1 MKDTY
6 SVEITADFI
15 IDNDAEKATYEDE
28 LGKIT
33 VDFETLLAPAV
44 GFGHGIE
51 HVVTSNAKI
60 RELFTALLEF
70 AEARG
75 VSRHPESTLTARLE
89 AAAFGGGK

>member
-1 MKDTY
+1 MSDTY

-15 IDNDAEKATYEDE
+15 IDNDAEKATYEDG

-33 VDFETLLAPAV
+33 VDFETLLSPAV
-44 GFGHGIE
+44 GFGHDVAD
-51 HVVTSNAKI
+51 VVTSNAKI
-60 RELFTALLEF
+60 RDLFTALIEF

-75 VSRHPESTLTARLE
+75 VSRHPESTFTARLE